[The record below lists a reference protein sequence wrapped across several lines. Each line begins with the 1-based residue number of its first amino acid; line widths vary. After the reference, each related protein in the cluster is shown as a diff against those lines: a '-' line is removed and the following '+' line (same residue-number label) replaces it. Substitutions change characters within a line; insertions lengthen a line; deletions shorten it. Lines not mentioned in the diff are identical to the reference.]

1 MKEILY
7 KYRSLQNFEQIL
19 DILLCN
25 RLYGATYDKLN
36 DPMEC
41 SFRPIALPTP
51 NIQSLRTERK
61 KLRICSLSATH
72 INSLM
77 WSHYA
82 DGHRG
87 CCIALEVSKTKCW
100 TRETVQYMN
109 KLPNLSANMS
119 INDILRNLYTIKSD
133 FWKYEQEVRYV
144 KKANVGQSPYLSI
157 RPLVVYM
164 GYNISSRHKTLLKH
178 IVDLIN
184 KNRKDGIELYQ
195 MTYDNINFFKIP

>member
-7 KYRSLQNFEQIL
+7 KYRSLQNFEQTL

-41 SFRPIALPTP
+41 SFRPLVLPTP
-51 NIQSLRTERK
+51 IIQSLREERK

-72 INSLM
+72 NDSLM

-87 CCIALEVSKTKCW
+87 CCIALEVSNTKYW

-109 KLPNLSANMS
+109 KMPTLSANLPLD
-119 INDILRNLYTIKSD
+119 DILKNLYTIKSD

-144 KKANVGQSPYLSI
+144 KKANIGQSPYLSI
-157 RPLVVYM
+157 RPLVVYL
-164 GYNISSRHKTLLKH
+164 GYNIPSKHKTLLKH
-178 IVDLIN
+178 IVDSIN
-184 KNRKDGIELYQ
+184 KQRKDGIELYQ
-195 MTYDNINFFKIP
+195 MTYDNIDFFKIP